1 MQRLEQL
8 CLALCAALVLPLTAQ
23 ANDVKGVIVE
33 KSFLQSMQDC
43 AEYLQVPRHRLAQYM
58 AYEFPEDEDT
68 KCLIYCVGVDLRWWN
83 NTCGLNEPGI
93 VNFFQPVQGDRQY
106 EKRTNECLE
115 RNVRSVKLPN
125 NCCQAYETFQC
136 YFREF
141 GNLVT
146 CPQYVPLT
154 KLQATQAA
162 LDCLNILRISD
173 ELLKCYSEGNV
184 RDVPETRCLY
194 QCIDL
199 RTGLYTPEHGIYLSR
214 FYLRD
219 LESNDLRYLSQETK
233 TCRDRIRHSG
243 CNSCS
248 EVYDTHQQC
257 LNGIGEDG
265 YTSGLIT
272 EASKIALANLEANC
286 TTEKV
291 EEHQDEISASS
302 EEGYSYAS
310 YQPLPEVPCKSC
322 GSPTSPPVVQPFPL
336 YPPPLKPCSR
346 CQTSSAFVTP
356 APVPIDYRTAYRSG
370 PSAGQ
375 ELLPSLGRT
384 LPSFGYPKPVQ
395 LASRCEQEIFPP
407 SSFKSQPLSLPY
419 RRTVV

>member
-1 MQRLEQL
+1 MQRVEQL
-8 CLALCAALVLPLTAQ
+8 CLAIVALVLPLTAQ

-83 NTCGLNEPGI
+83 NTCGLHEPGI

-106 EKRTNECLE
+106 EKRINECLE
-115 RNVRSVKLPN
+115 RNVRSLKLPN

-162 LDCLNILRISD
+162 LDCLNILRISAD
-173 ELLKCYSEGNV
+173 LLKCYSEGNV

-257 LNGIGEDG
+257 LDGLGVTG

-272 EASKIALANLEANC
+272 EAAKIALTNLDASC
-286 TTEKV
+286 CTEKV
-291 EEHQDEISASS
+291 EPEVEISASS

-310 YQPLPEVPCKSC
+310 YQPVTEAPRKSSGSQTAAPVIPLVPS
-322 GSPTSPPVVQPFPL
+322 
-336 YPPPLKPCSR
+336 YNPPLKPCTR
-346 CQTSSAFVTP
+346 CRTPSAFVTP
-356 APVPIDYRTAYRSG
+356 ATVPVDYRTGYRSG
-370 PSAGQ
+370 LPAGQ
-375 ELLPSLGRT
+375 ELLPTLGRT
-384 LPSFGYPKPVQ
+384 LPSFGYPKSVE

-407 SSFKSQPLSLPY
+407 SSFNTQSLSLPY
-419 RRTVV
+419 RRTGVL